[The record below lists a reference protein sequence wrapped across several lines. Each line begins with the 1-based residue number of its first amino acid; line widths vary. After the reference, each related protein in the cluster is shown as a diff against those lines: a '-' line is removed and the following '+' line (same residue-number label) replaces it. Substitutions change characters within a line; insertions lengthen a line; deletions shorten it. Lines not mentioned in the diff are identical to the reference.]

1 MMNADELERLQG
13 ANDLVQVGIAQG
25 ARQVLDI
32 QLAITRA
39 PYSAL
44 RCVGVF
50 GPLIQGIEAT
60 QEAITR
66 AAYGGVVLGSH
77 GARALV
83 AVALAVAAAR
93 AKAR

>member
-1 MMNADELERLQG
+1 MKADEVERLQG

-32 QLAITRA
+32 QLAIARA
-39 PYSAL
+39 PYRAL

-50 GPLIQGIEAT
+50 GPLINGIEAT

-77 GARALV
+77 GAHALV
-83 AVALAVAAAR
+83 RVALAGAEAR
-93 AKAR
+93 